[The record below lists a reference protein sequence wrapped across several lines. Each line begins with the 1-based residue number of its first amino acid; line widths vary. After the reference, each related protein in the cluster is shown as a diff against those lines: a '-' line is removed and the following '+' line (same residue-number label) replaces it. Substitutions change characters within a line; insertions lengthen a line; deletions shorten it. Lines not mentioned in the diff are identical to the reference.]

1 MEFANYT
8 NLKNSPL
15 ITSEISEGDMKHK
28 FTNAHYTGLHIDHRR
43 GYVLMGGGIVHMG
56 ELPQEQE
63 THNLGHLTLIFKW
76 P

>member
-43 GYVLMGGGIVHMG
+43 GYVLMGGGIVHMYLARYLNSKN
-56 ELPQEQE
+56 EASF
-63 THNLGHLTLIFKW
+63 TKKHIM
-76 P
+76 

>member
-43 GYVLMGGGIVHMG
+43 GYVLMGGGIVRMY
-56 ELPQEQE
+56 LVRYLNSKNE
-63 THNLGHLTLIFKW
+63 TSFTKQHIM
-76 P
+76 

>member
-43 GYVLMGGGIVHMG
+43 GYVLMGGGIWRMYLARYLNSKNVAS
-56 ELPQEQE
+56 
-63 THNLGHLTLIFKW
+63 LTKQHIM
-76 P
+76 